1 MAASSGKQ
9 RWAGAVKQVTKSNFA
24 AALQQLRTDV
34 DSADIVAI
42 SCRKTGDSVASSRRH
57 PWHRVLPI
65 DTPEVAYLKARLAA
79 ESYEILQF
87 AVCPFRL
94 RGHKVLAYP
103 YNFHLFPRDE
113 INLIGPSYSFSC
125 QTSFLTSM
133 AQEGFDFNACI
144 YDGISYLSR
153 VQESMVKERNPIPQ
167 IQPISSCSS
176 LSVADSIF
184 MSRIKSRVVHWWNI
198 CKESSNTIDG
208 DLIESLRKLISGTE
222 LYGSRPSMS
231 ISVCS
236 DRQVQLVL
244 QTVSHIHD
252 DIVPLVVPDKPGG
265 PKAVRIVLTSSE
277 EDKNLLMTEIQN
289 FENEQDLRV
298 RGFREVI
305 DVISSSNKPVIG
317 YNCLHDFTFI
327 HSKFIAPLPPTLFE
341 FMCSLRLV
349 FTNILDINHLSKEI
363 GPLRKAKNLCAALS
377 YLKRQFFVPIDIE
390 LPPEAAEEN
399 SNKAIH
405 GNNVLQ
411 ITYLFAALNALLK
424 LNPDGQLPQG
434 QNIMSIEDY
443 SNIFYPI
450 CTSLQEPDD
459 ELNYL
464 MEHAKKSSSDNLVFL
479 WGFSQ
484 LISSKELKRELQQI
498 HEVFMEDFELQLM
511 DKTCAAIVFSRS
523 GLAEA
528 LLKEMGS
535 GKFCSDALLI
545 KTSGLR
551 AVGYD
556 AYRKVCMSGLWEADL
571 ADSLENIIAGSTNS
585 LSASSE
591 KDSSEVYWGSESTI
605 NLSEL

>member
-34 DSADIVAI
+34 DSADFVAI

-103 YNFHLFPRDE
+103 Y
-113 INLIGPSYSFSC
+113 
-125 QTSFLTSM
+125 
-133 AQEGFDFNACI
+133 
-144 YDGISYLSR
+144 
-153 VQESMVKERNPIPQ
+153 
-167 IQPISSCSS
+167 
-176 LSVADSIF
+176 
-184 MSRIKSRVVHWWNI
+184 
-198 CKESSNTIDG
+198 
-208 DLIESLRKLISGTE
+208 
-222 LYGSRPSMS
+222 
-231 ISVCS
+231 
-236 DRQVQLVL
+236 
-244 QTVSHIHD
+244 
-252 DIVPLVVPDKPGG
+252 
-265 PKAVRIVLTSSE
+265 
-277 EDKNLLMTEIQN
+277 
-289 FENEQDLRV
+289 
-298 RGFREVI
+298 
-305 DVISSSNKPVIG
+305 
-317 YNCLHDFTFI
+317 
-327 HSKFIAPLPPTLFE
+327 
-341 FMCSLRLV
+341 
-349 FTNILDINHLSKEI
+349 
-363 GPLRKAKNLCAALS
+363 
-377 YLKRQFFVPIDIE
+377 
-390 LPPEAAEEN
+390 
-399 SNKAIH
+399 
-405 GNNVLQ
+405 
-411 ITYLFAALNALLK
+411 
-424 LNPDGQLPQG
+424 
-434 QNIMSIEDY
+434 
-443 SNIFYPI
+443 
-450 CTSLQEPDD
+450 
-459 ELNYL
+459 
-464 MEHAKKSSSDNLVFL
+464 
-479 WGFSQ
+479 
-484 LISSKELKRELQQI
+484 ELKRELQQI

-591 KDSSEVYWGSESTI
+591 KDSSEVYWGNSTGEFWCWFNDGI
-605 NLSEL
+605 HSSIKLQFLPPVPLGEAWQVVKPAIAAFDDLVRLEEMLEASASRKRHTTAQSSVLPVGYFCLQALTADWTRHFAAEDRDGAEATMSTTSLLDSTSQICCIQLAELTIPNI

>member
-1 MAASSGKQ
+1 MAAGSGKQ

-34 DSADIVAI
+34 DSADFVAI

-94 RGHKVLAYP
+94 RGYKVLAYP

-113 INLIGPSYSFSC
+113 INLVAPSYSFSC

-153 VQESMVKERNPIPQ
+153 VQESIVKERNPIPQ
-167 IQPISSCSS
+167 IQPVSSFSS

-184 MSRIKSRVVHWWNI
+184 MSRIKSRVVHWWNV
-198 CKESSNTIDG
+198 CKESSNTIDE
-208 DLIESLRKLISGTE
+208 DLIKSLRKLISGTE

-236 DRQVQLVL
+236 DRQVQLAL

-252 DIVPLVVPDKPGG
+252 NIVPLVVPDKSGG

-289 FENEQDLRV
+289 LENEQNLRV

-349 FTNILDINHLSKEI
+349 FTNIIDINYLSKEI
-363 GPLRKAKNLCAALS
+363 GPLRKAKNLPATLS
-377 YLKRQFFVPIDIE
+377 YLKRQFFMPIDIE
-390 LPPEAAEEN
+390 LPPKAAEEK

-411 ITYLFAALNALLK
+411 ITYLFAALSALLK

-434 QNIMSIEDY
+434 QNIMPIEDY

-464 MEHAKKSSSDNLVFL
+464 MEHAQKSSTGNLVFL
-479 WGFSQ
+479 WGFSH

-498 HEVFMEDFELQLM
+498 HEVFTEDFELQLM
-511 DKTCAAIVFSRS
+511 DETCAAVVFSRS

-528 LLKEMGS
+528 LLMEMGS
-535 GKFCSDALLI
+535 GKFCSDALST

-551 AVGYD
+551 AAGYD
-556 AYRKVCMSGLWEADL
+556 AYRKVCMSGLWEAYL
-571 ADSLENIIAGSTNS
+571 ADSLENILSGSTNS

-591 KDSSEVYWGSESTI
+591 KDSSEVYWRSESTI
-605 NLSEL
+605 DLSDL